1 MASRTAGIAIAAALG
16 LVLLPAL
23 APPVEASHRT
33 LLPSGLLSLP
43 RFQIVVDER
52 GTVTETTGVTGSS
65 TFCSSH
71 RETRNAHA
79 TWSWRGW
86 FDVVPVIDAPYGEP
100 NLYGEG
106 VFTVDMSVDDD
117 EHTSCRDPDVSWSD
131 GSDCSLD
138 GGHRVIP
145 SDLRGRFDPATREI
159 WFVVPD
165 AGKAPFT
172 EEDGGSGTCRH
183 TSSDGGSYEGPFE
196 NWVIPSAWVGG
207 SIAEQQAG
215 RMNESFAKSAGAVP
229 RSHDWRDAATPSRL
243 AESGLVGVTLADGAY
258 FGKPSKATWSSS
270 SSHPAIT
277 NDLQGGVH
285 QDPGAYVCPKA
296 AEQPDGSAD
305 LNLGFATLSGSFEAT
320 GSCRSTGE
328 VSLTIQ
334 APLCDEFVEL
344 EKEHRAV
351 LKAMLLP
358 DWEPTQEQLV
368 LRIKG
373 FLSLAIADILG
384 TQRASQILGCVGD
397 DGTWPPEIFEAVD
410 WVRKHFDRHIQ
421 SERGLEK
428 WAFQSYLG
436 FERQQQLLGIEG
448 DSLLDKGRF
457 VTDEPTGIV
466 TFSVHS
472 PVSLHLVDEA
482 GGHVGWNAATN
493 ASETTIANTTY
504 VGAPGGAQTI
514 TAPPG
519 AYKVQV
525 DGLADGVYLFE
536 ATWNVTGE
544 NGAATADGERWNLPA
559 KRGESLALHYDFVD
573 DGETPQA
580 LFGGARR
587 GPTPSTLTFAP
598 SRTAPGP
605 VGDAVPTAAGGG
617 SPATTGTGGG
627 TAVDEAA
634 ATRSGGAS
642 PGSPLSPTALLV
654 AGSLGL
660 AAAGGAWIVLRRK

>member
-1 MASRTAGIAIAAALG
+1 MALRPAGLAVAAALG
-16 LVLLPAL
+16 LVLLPVL

-52 GTVTETTGVTGSS
+52 GTVTEMTGVTGSG

-79 TWSWRGW
+79 AWSWRGW

-100 NLYGEG
+100 NLFGEG
-106 VFTVDMSVDDD
+106 VFTVDMSVNDD
-117 EHTSCRDPDVSWSD
+117 EQQSCRDPDVSWTE
-131 GSDCSLD
+131 GSKCSLD

-145 SDLRGRFDPATREI
+145 AEFRGRFDPATREI
-159 WFVVPD
+159 WFVVPA

-183 TSSDGGSYEGPFE
+183 TSSNRGSYDGSFE

-229 RSHDWRDAATPSRL
+229 RSHAWSHAATPAWL

-277 NDLQGGVH
+277 NDRQGGVH

-305 LNLGFATLSGSFEAT
+305 LNFGFGTLSGTFTAT

-351 LKAMLLP
+351 LKAMLLE
-358 DWEPTQEQLV
+358 DWQPTQEQLV
-368 LRIKG
+368 LRING
-373 FLSLAIADILG
+373 FLSLAIADIIG
-384 TQRASQILGCVGD
+384 TQRASQLLGCAGD

-410 WVRKHFDRHIQ
+410 WVREHFHRHIQ
-421 SERGLEK
+421 SERGLER

-436 FERQQQLLGIEG
+436 FERQQQLFGIDAE
-448 DSLLDKGRF
+448 SLLDMGKF
-457 VTDEPTGIV
+457 VKDEATGIV

-472 PVSLHLVDEA
+472 PVSLHLVDAA
-482 GGHVGWNAATN
+482 GRHVGWNAAAN
-493 ASETTIANTTY
+493 ASESAIPNATY
-504 VGAPGGAQTI
+504 VGAPGGEQTI

-525 DGLADGVYLFE
+525 DGLAAGTYLLE
-536 ATWNVTGE
+536 ASWNLTSATGATT
-544 NGAATADGERWNLPA
+544 NGSERWNMPA
-559 KRGESLALHYDFVD
+559 KPGESLALHYDFVD
-573 DGETPQA
+573 DGETPRA

-587 GPTPSTLTFAP
+587 EMTPTTLTFPPPRA
-598 SRTAPGP
+598 APGSP
-605 VGDAVPTAAGGG
+605 ANAVETGVGGGG
-617 SPATTGTGGG
+617 SATTGT
-627 TAVDEAA
+627 V
-634 ATRSGGAS
+634 GGAADNAPTSASGDTS
-642 PGSPLSPTALLV
+642 PGSSHLPTPLLAAGAIGLV
-654 AGSLGL
+654 AV
-660 AAAGGAWIVLRRK
+660 AGGAWVVLRRK